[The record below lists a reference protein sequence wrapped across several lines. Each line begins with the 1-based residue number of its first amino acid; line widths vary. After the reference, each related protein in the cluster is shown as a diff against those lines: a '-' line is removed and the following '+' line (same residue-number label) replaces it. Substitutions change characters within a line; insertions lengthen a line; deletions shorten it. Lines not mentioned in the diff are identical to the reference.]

1 MVVRS
6 YLLIQQYTEAM
17 MALTTSPSL
26 RERVT
31 PETLT
36 MVEDLM
42 SSPSRECFDGRG
54 HMLLIRV
61 PSQPL
66 AMLIREGLEDV
77 RNRLGLSF
85 AVLLGNPASRLNVPM
100 NFVIKLRVRMTC
112 KQSHMMSEFQ
122 GPMFL
127 NESYTWT
134 MVNNELIKIYLHI
147 NMTKP
152 ASLV

>member
-1 MVVRS
+1 MLLLHLFRRHSHVHSMVVRS

-17 MALTTSPSL
+17 MALTTTPSL

-36 MVEDLM
+36 MVEDLV
-42 SSPSRECFDGRG
+42 SSPSREGFDGRG

-85 AVLLGNPASRLNVPM
+85 AVLLGNPASHLNVPM
-100 NFVIKLRVRMTC
+100 NFVSKLKVKTMFH
-112 KQSHMMSEFQ
+112 QSHMKSNF
-122 GPMFL
+122 
-127 NESYTWT
+127 
-134 MVNNELIKIYLHI
+134 
-147 NMTKP
+147 
-152 ASLV
+152 

>member
-1 MVVRS
+1 MLFLHLLRRHSHVHSMVVRS

-17 MALTTSPSL
+17 MALTTTPSL

-36 MVEDLM
+36 MVEDLI
-42 SSPSRECFDGRG
+42 SSLSREGFDGRG

-77 RNRLGLSF
+77 RSRLGLSF
-85 AVLLGNPASRLNVPM
+85 AVLLGNPASRLNVPV
-100 NFVIKLRVRMTC
+100 NFVSKLKVRMMFERSPV
-112 KQSHMMSEFQ
+112 KSEF
-122 GPMFL
+122 
-127 NESYTWT
+127 
-134 MVNNELIKIYLHI
+134 
-147 NMTKP
+147 
-152 ASLV
+152 

>member
-1 MVVRS
+1 MPKLIVSKTLLFLHLLRRHSHVHSMVVRS

-17 MALTTSPSL
+17 MALTTTPSL

-36 MVEDLM
+36 MVEDLI
-42 SSPSRECFDGRG
+42 SSPSREGFDGRG

-77 RNRLGLSF
+77 RNRLALSF

-100 NFVIKLRVRMTC
+100 SFVSKLKVRIVLDP
-112 KQSHMMSEFQ
+112 SHEKSQ
-122 GPMFL
+122 
-127 NESYTWT
+127 Y
-134 MVNNELIKIYLHI
+134 
-147 NMTKP
+147 
-152 ASLV
+152 